1 MNTMKENY
9 ELAKWLAGEM
19 TESELIAFQKT
30 PEFVAYTKIADYSS
44 QLEVP
49 DFDEKR
55 MYQNVIDTK
64 TQHPKSILLF
74 NTKWIRIAAVLIVFI
89 GLAFFAKTQLYY
101 TELAKNGQ
109 QSTFILPDNSEV
121 VLNSGSEMEYKKW
134 NWKNNRE
141 LNLKGEA
148 YFKVAKGKTFEVATA
163 LGKVTVL
170 GTQFNVKARKN
181 RFEVTCYQGK
191 VKVNH
196 NNKTVLLTKG
206 KSVVFGAENQFKMK
220 EINVTEPQWRNGEL
234 VFDSESLETI
244 LEELKRQYNIEFVLK
259 NHSSEQLF
267 TGVIP
272 MKNLDSALQ
281 ILSFTYH
288 LQVKKVSNETI
299 VLESLNVQK

>member
-1 MNTMKENY
+1 MNTMEENY

-19 TESELIAFQKT
+19 TESELIAFQKK
-30 PEFVAYTKIADYSS
+30 PEYFAYTKIADYSS

-49 DFDEKR
+49 SFDEIR
-55 MYQNVIDTK
+55 MYKNVIDTK
-64 TQHPKSILLF
+64 KQPKSIPLF
-74 NTKWIRIAAVLIVFI
+74 NTKWIRIAAVLLVFL
-89 GLAFFAKTQLYY
+89 GFAFFAKTQLYY
-101 TELAKNGQ
+101 TELAQNGQ

-121 VLNSGSEMEYKKW
+121 VLNSGSEMEYKNW
-134 NWKNNRE
+134 NWDNNRE

-148 YFKVAKGKTFEVATA
+148 YFKVAKGKTFEVVTA
-163 LGKVTVL
+163 LGKVTVI

-206 KSVVFGAENQFKMK
+206 KSIIFGIGSQFEMK

-234 VFDSESLETI
+234 VFDKESLETI
-244 LEELKRQYNIEFVLK
+244 LDELKRQYNLEFVLK

-272 MKNLDSALQ
+272 MKNLDAALE

-288 LQVKKVSNETI
+288 LQVKKVSNKTI

>member
-1 MNTMKENY
+1 MKENY

-49 DFDEKR
+49 SFDEIR
-55 MYQNVIDTK
+55 MYKNVIDTK
-64 TQHPKSILLF
+64 KQPKSIPLF
-74 NTKWIRIAAVLIVFI
+74 NTKWIRIAAVLLVFL
-89 GLAFFAKTQLYY
+89 GFAFFAKTQLYY

-121 VLNSGSEMEYKKW
+121 VLNSGSEMEYKNW
-134 NWKNNRE
+134 NWDNNRE

-163 LGKVTVL
+163 LGKVTVI
-170 GTQFNVKARKN
+170 GTRFNVKARKN

-196 NNKTVLLTKG
+196 NNKTILLTKG
-206 KSVVFGAENQFKMK
+206 KSIIFGIGNQFEMK

-234 VFDSESLETI
+234 VFDKESLETI
-244 LEELKRQYNIEFVLK
+244 LDELKRQYNLEFVLK

-272 MKNLDSALQ
+272 MKNLDAALE
-281 ILSFTYH
+281 ILTFTYH
-288 LQVKKVSNETI
+288 LQVKKVSNKTI

>member
-1 MNTMKENY
+1 MNTMEENY

-49 DFDEKR
+49 SFDEIK
-55 MYQNVIDTK
+55 MYKNVIDTK
-64 TQHPKSILLF
+64 KQPKSIPLF
-74 NTKWIRIAAVLIVFI
+74 NTKWIRIAAVLLVFL
-89 GLAFFAKTQLYY
+89 GFAFFAKTQLYY

-121 VLNSGSEMEYKKW
+121 VLNSGSEMEYKNW
-134 NWKNNRE
+134 NWDNNRE

-163 LGKVTVL
+163 LGKVTVI

-196 NNKTVLLTKG
+196 NNKTILLTKG
-206 KSVVFGAENQFKMK
+206 KSIIFGIGNQFEMK

-234 VFDSESLETI
+234 VFDKESLETI
-244 LEELKRQYNIEFVLK
+244 LDELKRQYNLEFVLK
-259 NHSSEQLF
+259 NHSSVQLF

-272 MKNLDSALQ
+272 MKNLDAALE
-281 ILSFTYH
+281 ILTFTYH
-288 LQVKKVSNETI
+288 LQVKKVSNKTI